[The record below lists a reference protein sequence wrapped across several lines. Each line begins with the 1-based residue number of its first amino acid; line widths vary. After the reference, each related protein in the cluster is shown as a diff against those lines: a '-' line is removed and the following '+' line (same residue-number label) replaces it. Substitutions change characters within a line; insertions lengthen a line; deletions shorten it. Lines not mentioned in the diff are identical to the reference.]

1 MDNKKISTQK
11 TKRLNNKNPTKTG
24 GELMCTEMVS
34 SSWSTRDTACVTE
47 MTPASYDMK
56 IVLDTSIG

>member
-1 MDNKKISTQK
+1 MCTEMVSSSWSTRD
-11 TKRLNNKNPTKTG
+11 TTKTRC
-24 GELMCTEMVS
+24 ELMCTEMVN